1 MIELNCSAVPASVFE
16 LHLHRY
22 FPSTCCH
29 PKPLSVREFEIVQMF
44 QVVPNWTRFSRHQK
58 FFLNPQLELG
68 GVGHRDVGE
77 LLKGLDFKCCLNIMR
92 FHKNA
97 FIAGMRVIDLNS
109 SYTCNYWPMACAPNQ
124 DNLDEL
130 CDHLL
135 MAYSG
140 SFDVD
145 MLQNVAA
152 LEDLLISQS
161 NLIVMSKTL

>member
-1 MIELNCSAVPASVFE
+1 
-16 LHLHRY
+16 
-22 FPSTCCH
+22 
-29 PKPLSVREFEIVQMF
+29 
-44 QVVPNWTRFSRHQK
+44 
-58 FFLNPQLELG
+58 
-68 GVGHRDVGE
+68 
-77 LLKGLDFKCCLNIMR
+77 
-92 FHKNA
+92 
-97 FIAGMRVIDLNS
+97 
-109 SYTCNYWPMACAPNQ
+109 MACAPNQ